1 LDSHLSYFIARVFIL
16 FFRVLPRPVGV
27 LIIRFLGTCA
37 YYFDFHHRHVAA
49 VNLRIAFPERTER
62 ERSRIA
68 RKSFQNTGMNLLE
81 VSRLRSLNRENIA
94 SLVGYDP
101 LQGLNNYEAALSKGK
116 GILYLTGHFSS
127 WELLPSA
134 HALHGYPLSF
144 ITRPLDN
151 VILERYLLRIRESTG
166 NRVIN
171 KRNSARPVLK
181 TIASGGAAG
190 ILMDQNTTLQEGI
203 FVELFGIPAS
213 TTTSVALFALRT
225 DAPVLPGF
233 LTPMRNGRYT
243 IKFLPPIEMMRTGDM
258 SRDLEINTR
267 RFNEVLESI
276 IREYPE
282 SWLWGHRRWK
292 NQPAGNP
299 QDLYSLSAEELS
311 DFLRK
316 SQKIGG
322 ATPLSV
328 QADRAGA

>member
-1 LDSHLSYFIARVFIL
+1 LDSYIIYFIARLFFW

-27 LIIRFLGTCA
+27 LVIRFLGSCA
-37 YYFDFHHRHVAA
+37 YYLDFRHRHIAA
-49 VNLRIAFPERTER
+49 VNLKIAFPDRTDQ

-81 VSRLRSLNRENIA
+81 VSRLQSLNGDNIA
-94 SLVGYDP
+94 SIVEYDP
-101 LQGLNNYEAALSKGK
+101 LQGLDNYRAAQVKGK

-127 WELLPSA
+127 WELLPAA

-151 VILERYLLRIRESTG
+151 ALLERHLLQIRESKG

-181 TIASGGAAG
+181 TIASGGSAG

-203 FVELFGIPAS
+203 FVDFFGIPAA

-233 LTPMRNGRYT
+233 LTPMRDGRYI
-243 IKFLPPIEMMRTGDM
+243 IKFLPPIEMIRTGDM
-258 SRDLEINTR
+258 SVDLEVNTR
-267 RFNEVLESI
+267 RFNEVLEEI

-292 NQPAGNP
+292 NQPEGNP
-299 QDLYSLSAEELS
+299 RDLYSLSREELS

-316 SQKIGG
+316 CRNTGG
-322 ATPLSV
+322 TKPPSARAH
-328 QADRAGA
+328 QAGA